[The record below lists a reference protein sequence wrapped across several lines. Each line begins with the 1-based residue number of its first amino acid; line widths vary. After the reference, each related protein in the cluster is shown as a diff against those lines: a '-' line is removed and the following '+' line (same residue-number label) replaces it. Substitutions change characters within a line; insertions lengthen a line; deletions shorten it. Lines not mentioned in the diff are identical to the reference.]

1 MDAHLDAAL
10 AGARAGDPEA
20 FAELYR
26 GMQPPLLRY
35 LWLLAGPD
43 AEDVAA
49 ETWVSVVR
57 DLGGFTG
64 DARAFRGWLLAV
76 ARHRWA
82 DEQRRRM
89 RRPVTPVEELP
100 EGTADAGPDPADLA
114 VAEESTR
121 RALAMIAALPPAQ
134 AEAVF
139 LRAVVGLGVAEVA
152 TIMYRSPGSVR
163 VLAHRGLRTLA
174 ERLEHPGADGP

>member
-10 AGARAGDPEA
+10 TGARAGDPDA
-20 FAELYR
+20 FAVLYR
-26 GMQPPLLRY
+26 GMQPLLLRY

-49 ETWVSVVR
+49 ETWASVVR
-57 DLGGFTG
+57 DLSAFEG
-64 DARAFRGWLLAV
+64 DAGAFRAWLWAV

-89 RRPVTPVEELP
+89 RRPVTPVEDLP
-100 EGTADAGPDPADLA
+100 EDPGAAPDPADLA
-114 VAEESTR
+114 VVAESTR
-121 RALAMIAALPPAQ
+121 RALVMIAALPPAQ

-139 LRAVVGLGVAEVA
+139 LRAVAGLPVADVA
-152 TIMYRSPGSVR
+152 SIMNRSPGAIR

-174 ERLEHPGADGP
+174 ERLGPGGDGP